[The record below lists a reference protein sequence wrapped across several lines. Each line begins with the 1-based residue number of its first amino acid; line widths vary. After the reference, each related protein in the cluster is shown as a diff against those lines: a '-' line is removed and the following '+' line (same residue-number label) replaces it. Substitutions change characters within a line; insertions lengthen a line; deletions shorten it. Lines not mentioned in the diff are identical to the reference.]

1 MKQTR
6 YDCPYTSNENNVKH
20 LNLHARQANQR
31 RMTAFYLS
39 PEGRNIEDQME
50 IAAYL
55 PHEDRPRT
63 LREMFADTE
72 IDSDEEES

>member
-1 MKQTR
+1 MK
-6 YDCPYTSNENNVKH
+6 PLS
-20 LNLHARQANQR
+20 LHARQASQR

-39 PEGRNIEDQME
+39 PEGRRADDQVE
-50 IAAYL
+50 ISAYL

-72 IDSDEEES
+72 IDVDEDDL

>member
-1 MKQTR
+1 MK
-6 YDCPYTSNENNVKH
+6 PLS
-20 LNLHARQANQR
+20 LHARQVSQR

-39 PEGRNIEDQME
+39 PEGRNADDQIE
-50 IAAYL
+50 ITAYA

-72 IDSDEEES
+72 IDSDEDEV